1 MYSGSLVHI
10 RTAPEAITNSGQGR
24 VGVSLQLFDLPGI
37 DVIGILLNSR
47 VLPVRLSALILLIL
61 ISGLI
66 INI

>member
-1 MYSGSLVHI
+1 MYSGSLVHR
-10 RTAPEAITNSGQGR
+10 RTAPNATTMSGAGSES
-24 VGVSLQLFDLPGI
+24 VSLQLFDIPGI